1 MRAIWIAIVIGA
13 CGNAAP
19 QGSGARDQVIA
30 LWSKGGLEVSTFS
43 PLTTGV
49 GKDCASGTVS
59 KVDVLVCNFAT
70 TDAAKQAHDAGLQ
83 WIGDTTGSSQVR
95 GTLIIV
101 AADRRKADPNG
112 RTINQIFK
120 LVPS

>member
-1 MRAIWIAIVIGA
+1 ML
-13 CGNAAP
+13 
-19 QGSGARDQVIA
+19 SD
-30 LWSKGGLEVSTFS
+30 L
-43 PLTTGV
+43 
-49 GKDCASGTVS
+49 GTVN
-59 KVDVLVCNFAT
+59 KVDVLVCNFDT
-70 TDAAKQAHDAGLQ
+70 SDAAKQANDAGLQ

-101 AADRRKADPNG
+101 VADRHKADPNG